1 MLASIDC
8 RSASP
13 DDRPAGAV
21 LRMSEILPQVLARLK
36 LLAAAHEDAAHEDAA
51 HEDAA
56 HEDAASEHEA
66 TPHGWSGDL
75 PFPSRAE
82 RQGQLVGA

>member
-56 HEDAASEHEA
+56 SEHEA

>member
-36 LLAAAHEDAAHEDAA
+36 LLAAAHEDAAHEDT
-51 HEDAA
+51 A